1 MRSEYARTASLR
13 SSRVGVEVVPR
24 LLSVFAH
31 GASDLQVMTH
41 FFALPKVSFQVHFL
55 LICFILVR
63 FLSFFSIR
71 VSTGIFFFESSSY

>member
-1 MRSEYARTASLR
+1 
-13 SSRVGVEVVPR
+13 VVPR

-41 FFALPKVSFQVHFL
+41 FFALPKVSFQVYFL